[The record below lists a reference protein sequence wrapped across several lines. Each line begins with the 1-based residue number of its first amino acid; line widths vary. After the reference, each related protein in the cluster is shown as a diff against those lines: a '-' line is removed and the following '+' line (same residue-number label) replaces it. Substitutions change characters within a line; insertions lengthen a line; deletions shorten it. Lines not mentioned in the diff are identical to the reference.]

1 MSAVPLPYTLLIG
14 GLEYAVRTVP
24 QEALGPDRLAQCDD
38 VNPVIDLSDAM
49 PYQRQRQI
57 LFHEGGEGIL
67 NSHFLEISHEQLS
80 VLMTETLRVLDD
92 NPKLRG
98 YLWPRK

>member
-1 MSAVPLPYTLLIG
+1 MSKAQLPSSLRIG
-14 GLEYAVRTVP
+14 GLEYEVRLVP
-24 QEALGPDRLAQCDD
+24 QDVLGPDKLAQCDD
-38 VNPVIDLSDAM
+38 VNPVIDLSESM

-57 LFHEGGEGIL
+57 LFHECGEGVL

-80 VLMTETLRVLDD
+80 VLMTEALRVLDD

-98 YLWPRK
+98 YLWPGK